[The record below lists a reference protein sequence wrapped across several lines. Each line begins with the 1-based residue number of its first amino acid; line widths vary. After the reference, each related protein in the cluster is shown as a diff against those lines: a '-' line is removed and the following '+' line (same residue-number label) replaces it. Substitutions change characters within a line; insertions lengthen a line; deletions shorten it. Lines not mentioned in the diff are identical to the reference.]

1 MTADATLPQARRPGS
16 TGGTAARGTVA
27 GVLLLIGSLTG
38 SPAIVVLGLVGMLM
52 TAIHAIWARHGL
64 RAVEYRRILP
74 SRRAVW
80 GDELDVAISVWNRK
94 RLPLAWLEAEDTL
107 HPALP
112 IRERTLGPDE
122 RPDRFVNTWTL
133 GSYERVVRHYH
144 ILAERRG
151 VFELGPTRLRVG
163 DLFGNQAA
171 EEERTAR
178 DAFLVRPRIVPVR
191 ERFVRQRWDGEL
203 RARQGLLEN
212 PSLFS
217 GVREYRAGDS
227 LRRVHWKA
235 TARLGQPVS
244 RRFDPARERDV
255 MLALDIQNS
264 GRRGAATSL
273 GEDDSVEALCVAA
286 ASLAR
291 SFERSGRSFGLAA
304 AGFSGSI
311 RPFAYIA
318 PSEAVGQ
325 LGRVLDILAR
335 LSAVPSAE
343 FQQLLTALVRILR
356 PGATILVLSG
366 RPPVP
371 YLPALRR
378 LARSGFPVLL
388 VAFGRD
394 AGVNAATARRAG
406 ITARVAELEG
416 SWRTSPELVLAG

>member
-1 MTADATLPQARRPGS
+1 MTGDSTQSGARRTGS
-16 TGGTAARGTVA
+16 TSGTTARATIAVL
-27 GVLLLIGSLTG
+27 LLLIGSLTG
-38 SPAIVVLGLVGMLM
+38 SAAIVVLGLVAGVL
-52 TAIHAIWARHGL
+52 AVIHAIWARRGL
-64 RAVEYRRILP
+64 SQVEYRRIMP

-112 IRERTLGPDE
+112 IRERTLGPED
-122 RPDRFVNTWTL
+122 RPERFVNTWTL
-133 GSYERVVRHYH
+133 GSHERVIRHYH
-144 ILAERRG
+144 VFAERRG
-151 VFELGPTRLRVG
+151 VFEFGPARLRVG
-163 DLFGNQAA
+163 DLFGNEAA
-171 EEERTAR
+171 EEERSPR
-178 DAFLVRPRIVPVR
+178 DVFLVRPRIVAVR

-235 TARLGQPVS
+235 TARLGRPVS

-264 GRRGAATSL
+264 GRRGATTSL
-273 GEDDSVEALCVAA
+273 GEDDSLEALCVAA

-291 SFERSGRSFGLAA
+291 NLDRSGTSFGLAA
-304 AGFSGSI
+304 AGFSGSV
-311 RPFAYIA
+311 RPFAYLA
-318 PSEAVGQ
+318 PSESVGQ

-335 LSAVPSAE
+335 LSAIPSSE
-343 FQQLLTALVRILR
+343 FEHLLTALVRILR

-366 RPPVP
+366 RPPTP
-371 YLPALRR
+371 YLAALRR
-378 LARSGFPVLL
+378 LARSGFPVLF
-388 VAFGRD
+388 VALGRE
-394 AGVNAATARRAG
+394 AAANAALARRAG
-406 ITARVAELEG
+406 ITARVAEFDG